1 MEKDKKDKDPEIDE
15 QYLISMMAGGVQK
28 EGLTHDSKQPTGIE
42 QKQEPKSKPKAKS
55 KSSSNY
61 EEQFL
66 RNKNGSARSGKV
78 VYIRSEFHER
88 LSRIV
93 QVIGKDKISIY
104 EYMDNL
110 LEHHFNEFGNDITQS
125 FNDKYKP
132 IL

>member
-1 MEKDKKDKDPEIDE
+1 MEKDNKDKDPEIDE
-15 QYLISMMAGGVQK
+15 QYLISMMAGGVRK
-28 EGLTHDSKQPTGIE
+28 EGLAHDSKQPTDTG
-42 QKQEPKSKPKAKS
+42 QKQEPKSKPRAKT
-55 KSSSNY
+55 KGTSNY

-66 RNKNGSARSGKV
+66 RNKDGSARSGKV

-93 QVIGKDKISIY
+93 QVIGEDKVSIY

-110 LEHHFNEFGNDITQS
+110 LEHHFNEFGNEITQS